1 MTSPGVKLL
10 RGTIMKKLITAILF
24 TFITISAF
32 ALPNLLKKE
41 EFGAN
46 AIDNLE
52 VSLSWE
58 DIRIKETYDTSSIE
72 VEIYCNYKK
81 YAPEA
86 SVSGSSLY
94 IESTKS
100 SFNFFSSPAGLSCTV
115 VVYVPQKKDF
125 DDISIKTSSGD
136 IEIQR
141 PLSARNEIS
150 LTASSGDID
159 SNSGLFADTVKI
171 TASSGDVE
179 IFNVDT
185 DDFKTHTSSGDI
197 TVKKVT
203 GGTGSIEAS
212 SGTIKVDDFSTE
224 YAEFKSSSGS
234 ISVKKLDCD
243 YFDARNTSGGITLEL
258 TNAPAASSSAE
269 CSSGDI
275 DIYLPMRAKFTVDAS
290 CSSGTF
296 RDKFT
301 NNRLNPREGYHMD
314 YNGGGP
320 SIKLRTSSGDITLEY

>member
-125 DDISIKTSSGD
+125 DV
-136 IEIQR
+136 EIQR

-179 IFNVDT
+179 IFNVDA

-224 YAEFKSSSGS
+224 YAE
-234 ISVKKLDCD
+234 
-243 YFDARNTSGGITLEL
+243 FDARNTSGGITLEL